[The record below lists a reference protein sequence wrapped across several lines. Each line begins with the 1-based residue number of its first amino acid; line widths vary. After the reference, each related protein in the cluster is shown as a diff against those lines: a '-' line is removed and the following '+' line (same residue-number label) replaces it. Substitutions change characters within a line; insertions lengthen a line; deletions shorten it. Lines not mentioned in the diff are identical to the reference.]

1 MVTRFLS
8 QGSPEHCQEPL
19 AQQWYCARLSSRPK
33 TYQYRFHSSR
43 PTEPLLGT
51 LLDRAAWLSP
61 MKYHLLRK
69 SEGTRIQ
76 AYLLGNNMRLP
87 GQNTLGHSLM
97 STDCPFSR
105 GDSITKTQPVDPSR
119 TDSIGPQC
127 PCGSTIAGYQDQI
140 LTLTMRDLPKVLCPG
155 KDTVSRN
162 QGRTRG
168 PSS

>member
-8 QGSPEHCQEPL
+8 QGSLEHCQEQL
-19 AQQWYCARLSSRPK
+19 AHQWYCVRLSGRPK
-33 TYQYRFHSSR
+33 TYQYRFHSQK

-51 LLDRAAWLSP
+51 SLDRAAWLSP

-87 GQNTLGHSLM
+87 GQKTLGHSLM
-97 STDCPFSR
+97 SIDCPFSR
-105 GDSITKTQPVDPSR
+105 GDSSHKNTACGPSR
-119 TDSIGPQC
+119 IDSIGSQC

-140 LTLTMRDLPKVLCPG
+140 LTLTMRDLPKVLCSG
-155 KDTVSRN
+155 QNTVSRI